1 MIKKYSLLFT
11 AYCLLLTV
19 FGYTTVANSAILL
32 DKVMAIVNKEVIT
45 WSDLYKAMEFEATDE
60 IKAMKDEDRRR
71 FFKENESMFLEGL
84 IDMRLQLQE
93 AAKAGVSASDEDVNR
108 AIENIKKK
116 YSMTDEAFKD
126 AIGKEGFT
134 LAEYRKKLSEQIT
147 ISRIVDQDVKSKV
160 LVTEGEIDKYIAGH
174 KELEKES
181 EGFNISH
188 IFLKG
193 SRVKG
198 QGSSDD
204 IKRLEEK
211 ALDIYKKIKAGE
223 NFAELA
229 RQYSEDASA
238 SIGGELGFIRK
249 SDMSNDF
256 LNVLSKMKAGDASE
270 PFWGGNGIHIIRLN
284 DKREIKSPQEL
295 REAVRQKLLD
305 EKFSREY
312 KNWIKGLREKAYVEI
327 KI

>member
-1 MIKKYSLLFT
+1 MIKKYNLLFVI
-11 AYCLLLTV
+11 CCILFVV
-19 FGYTTVANSAILL
+19 FGYAAVASSAILL

-71 FFKENESMFLEGL
+71 FFKENESMFLESL

-188 IFLKG
+188 IFLRKT
-193 SRVKG
+193 
-198 QGSSDD
+198 DD
-204 IKRLEEK
+204 RKQLEEK
-211 ALDIYKKIKAGE
+211 AMDIYKKIKAGE
-223 NFAELA
+223 NFVELA
-229 RQYSEDASA
+229 RQHSEDASA
-238 SIGGELGFIRK
+238 GIGGELGFIRK

-256 LNVLSKMKAGDASE
+256 LNVLSKMKTGDVSE
-270 PFWGGNGIHIIRLN
+270 PFWSGNGIHIIRLN
-284 DKREIKSPQEL
+284 EKKEIKSVQEL
-295 REAVRQKLLD
+295 REIVRQRLLE
-305 EKFSREY
+305 EKFNKEY
-312 KNWIKGLREKAYVEI
+312 RNWIKGLRERAYVEI

>member
-1 MIKKYSLLFT
+1 MIKKYSLPLT

-19 FGYTTVANSAILL
+19 FGYTTAASSAILL

-71 FFKENESMFLEGL
+71 FFKENESMFLESL
-84 IDMRLQLQE
+84 IDMKLQLQE

-147 ISRIVDQDVKSKV
+147 ISRIVDHDVKSKV

-193 SRVKG
+193 SR
-198 QGSSDD
+198 DD

-256 LNVLSKMKAGDASE
+256 LNVLSKMKAGDVSD

-284 DKREIKSPQEL
+284 DKKEIKGPQEL
-295 REAVRQKLLD
+295 REMVRQKLLE

-312 KNWIKGLREKAYVEI
+312 KNWIKGLRERAYVEI

>member
-71 FFKENESMFLEGL
+71 FFKENESMFLESL

-108 AIENIKKK
+108 AIENIRKK
-116 YSMTDEAFKD
+116 YSMTDEVFKD
-126 AIGKEGFT
+126 AIAKEGFT

-147 ISRIVDQDVKSKV
+147 ISRIVEQDVKSKV

-188 IFLKG
+188 IFFK
-193 SRVKG
+193 KT
-198 QGSSDD
+198 DD
-204 IKRLEEK
+204 KRQLEEK
-211 ALDIYKKIKAGE
+211 AMEIYKKIKAGE
-223 NFAELA
+223 NFSDLA
-229 RQYSEDASA
+229 KQYSEDASA
-238 SIGGELGFIRK
+238 RSGGELGFIRK
-249 SDMSNDF
+249 SDMSVDF
-256 LNVLSKMKAGDASE
+256 LNVLSKMKIGDVSE
-270 PFWGGNGIHIIRLN
+270 PFWSGNGIHIIRLN
-284 DKREIKSPQEL
+284 DKKEVKSLQEL
-295 REAVRQKLLD
+295 REIVRQKLLD
-305 EKFSREY
+305 EKFNREY
-312 KNWIKGLREKAYVEI
+312 KNWIKGLRERAYVEI

>member
-71 FFKENESMFLEGL
+71 FFKENESMFLESL

-108 AIENIKKK
+108 AIENIRKK
-116 YSMTDEAFKD
+116 YSMTDEVFKD
-126 AIGKEGFT
+126 AIAKEGFT

-147 ISRIVDQDVKSKV
+147 ISRIVEQDVKSKV

-188 IFLKG
+188 IFFK
-193 SRVKG
+193 KT
-198 QGSSDD
+198 DD
-204 IKRLEEK
+204 KRQLEEK
-211 ALDIYKKIKAGE
+211 AMEIYKKIKAGE
-223 NFAELA
+223 NFSDLA
-229 RQYSEDASA
+229 KQYSEDASA
-238 SIGGELGFIRK
+238 RSGGELGFIRK
-249 SDMSNDF
+249 SDMSVDF
-256 LNVLSKMKAGDASE
+256 LNVLSKMKLGDVSE
-270 PFWGGNGIHIIRLN
+270 PFWSGNGIHIIRLN
-284 DKREIKSPQEL
+284 DKKEVKSLQEL
-295 REAVRQKLLD
+295 REIVRQKLLD
-305 EKFSREY
+305 EKFNREY
-312 KNWIKGLREKAYVEI
+312 KNWIKGLRERAYVEI

>member
-1 MIKKYSLLFT
+1 MIKKILFVVSIILL
-11 AYCLLLTV
+11 
-19 FGYTTVANSAILL
+19 GYTTFANSAILL

-45 WSDLYKAMEFEATDE
+45 WSDLYKAMGFEATDE
-60 IKAMKDEDRRR
+60 IKAMKDEDKRR
-71 FFKENESMFLEGL
+71 FFRENESIFLESL

-93 AAKAGVSASDEDVNR
+93 AAKAGVSASDEDVNK
-108 AIENIKKK
+108 AIENIQKK

-134 LAEYRKKLSEQIT
+134 IAEYRKKLSEQIT
-147 ISRIVDQDVKSKV
+147 ISRIVEQDVRSKV
-160 LVTEGEIDKYIAGH
+160 LVTEGEIDKYLSEN
-174 KELEKES
+174 KEMARES
-181 EGFNISH
+181 DGFNISH
-188 IFLKG
+188 IFLK
-193 SRVKG
+193 KT
-198 QGSSDD
+198 DD
-204 IKRLEEK
+204 KKQLEEK
-211 ALDIYKKIKAGE
+211 AMEIYKKIKAGE
-223 NFAELA
+223 NFSDLA
-229 RQYSEDASA
+229 KQYSEDASA
-238 SIGGELGFIRK
+238 RSGGELGFIKK
-249 SDMSNDF
+249 SDMSKDF
-256 LNVLSKMKAGDASE
+256 LDVLSKMKVGDVSE

>member
-1 MIKKYSLLFT
+1 MIKKILFVVSIILL
-11 AYCLLLTV
+11 
-19 FGYTTVANSAILL
+19 GYTTFANSAILL

-45 WSDLYKAMEFEATDE
+45 WSDLYKAMGFEATDE
-60 IKAMKDEDRRR
+60 IKAMKDEDKRR
-71 FFKENESMFLEGL
+71 FFRENESIFLESL

-93 AAKAGVSASDEDVNR
+93 AVKAGVSASDEDVNK
-108 AIENIKKK
+108 AIENIQKK

-134 LAEYRKKLSEQIT
+134 IAEYRKKLSEQIT
-147 ISRIVDQDVKSKV
+147 ISRIVEQDVRSKV
-160 LVTEGEIDKYIAGH
+160 LVTEGEIDKYLSEN
-174 KELEKES
+174 KEMARES
-181 EGFNISH
+181 DGFNISH
-188 IFLKG
+188 IFLK
-193 SRVKG
+193 KT
-198 QGSSDD
+198 DD
-204 IKRLEEK
+204 KKQLEEK
-211 ALDIYKKIKAGE
+211 AMEIYKKIKAGE
-223 NFAELA
+223 NFSDLA
-229 RQYSEDASA
+229 KQYSEDASA
-238 SIGGELGFIRK
+238 RSGGELGFIKK
-249 SDMSNDF
+249 SDMSKDF
-256 LNVLSKMKAGDASE
+256 LDVLSKMKVGDVSE

>member
-1 MIKKYSLLFT
+1 MIKKILFVVSVILL
-11 AYCLLLTV
+11 
-19 FGYTTVANSAILL
+19 GYTTFANSAILL

-71 FFKENESMFLEGL
+71 FFKENESMFLESL

-295 REAVRQKLLD
+295 REMVRQRLLE

-312 KNWIKGLREKAYVEI
+312 KNWIKGLRERAYVEI

>member
-1 MIKKYSLLFT
+1 MIKKILFVVSVILL
-11 AYCLLLTV
+11 
-19 FGYTTVANSAILL
+19 GYTTFANSAILL

-71 FFKENESMFLEGL
+71 FFKENESMFLESL

-223 NFAELA
+223 NFSDLA
-229 RQYSEDASA
+229 KQYSEDASA
-238 SIGGELGFIRK
+238 RSGGELGFIKK
-249 SDMSNDF
+249 SDMSKDF
-256 LNVLSKMKAGDASE
+256 LDVLSKMKVGDVSE

>member
-1 MIKKYSLLFT
+1 MSKKIVFVV
-11 AYCLLLTV
+11 CLAV
-19 FGYTTVANSAILL
+19 FCYAAIANSAILL

-60 IKAMKDEDRRR
+60 IKAMKDEDRRT
-71 FFKENESMFLEGL
+71 FFKENESMFLESL

-116 YSMTDEAFKD
+116 YSMADEAFKD

-134 LAEYRKKLSEQIT
+134 LAEYKKKLSEQIT
-147 ISRIVDQDVKSKV
+147 ISRIVEHEVKSKV
-160 LVTEGEIDKYIAGH
+160 LVTEGELDKYIAGH

-181 EGFNISH
+181 DGFNISH
-188 IFLKG
+188 IFL
-193 SRVKG
+193 RRT
-198 QGSSDD
+198 DD
-204 IKRLEEK
+204 RKQIEEK
-211 ALDIYKKIKAGE
+211 TADIYKRIKAGE
-223 NFAELA
+223 SFSELA
-229 RQYSEDASA
+229 KQYSEDTSA
-238 SIGGELGFIRK
+238 RIGGELGFIRK
-249 SDMSNDF
+249 SDMSKDF
-256 LNVLSKMKAGDASE
+256 LNVLSKMKVGDVSE

-295 REAVRQKLLD
+295 REVVRQRLLE

-312 KNWIKGLREKAYVEI
+312 KNWIKGLRERAYVEI

>member
-1 MIKKYSLLFT
+1 MIKKILFVVSVILL
-11 AYCLLLTV
+11 
-19 FGYTTVANSAILL
+19 GYTTFANSAILL

-45 WSDLYKAMEFEATDE
+45 WSDLYKAMGFEATDE
-60 IKAMKDEDRRR
+60 IKAMKDEDKRR
-71 FFKENESMFLEGL
+71 FFRENESIFLESL

-93 AAKAGVSASDEDVNR
+93 AAKAGVSASDEDVNK
-108 AIENIKKK
+108 AIENIQKK

-134 LAEYRKKLSEQIT
+134 IAEYRKKLSEQIT
-147 ISRIVDQDVKSKV
+147 ISRIVEQDVRSKV
-160 LVTEGEIDKYIAGH
+160 LVTEGEIDKYLSEN
-174 KELEKES
+174 KEMARES
-181 EGFNISH
+181 DGFNISH
-188 IFLKG
+188 IFLK
-193 SRVKG
+193 KT
-198 QGSSDD
+198 DD
-204 IKRLEEK
+204 KKQLEEK
-211 ALDIYKKIKAGE
+211 AMEIYKKIKAGE
-223 NFAELA
+223 NFSDLA
-229 RQYSEDASA
+229 KQYSEDASA
-238 SIGGELGFIRK
+238 RSGGELGFIKK
-249 SDMSNDF
+249 SDMSKDF
-256 LNVLSKMKAGDASE
+256 LDVLSKMKVGDVSE

>member
-1 MIKKYSLLFT
+1 MIKKILFVVSIILL
-11 AYCLLLTV
+11 
-19 FGYTTVANSAILL
+19 GYTTFANSAILL

-45 WSDLYKAMEFEATDE
+45 WSDLYKAMGFEATDE
-60 IKAMKDEDRRR
+60 IKAMKDEDKRR
-71 FFKENESMFLEGL
+71 FFRENESIFLESL

-93 AAKAGVSASDEDVNR
+93 AAKAGVSASDEDVNK
-108 AIENIKKK
+108 AIENIQKK

-134 LAEYRKKLSEQIT
+134 IAEYRKKLSEQIT
-147 ISRIVDQDVKSKV
+147 ISRIIEQDVRSKV
-160 LVTEGEIDKYIAGH
+160 LVTEGEIDKYLSEN
-174 KELEKES
+174 KEMARES
-181 EGFNISH
+181 DGFNISH
-188 IFLKG
+188 IFLK
-193 SRVKG
+193 KT
-198 QGSSDD
+198 DD
-204 IKRLEEK
+204 KKQLEEK
-211 ALDIYKKIKAGE
+211 AMEIYKKIKAGE
-223 NFAELA
+223 NFSDLA
-229 RQYSEDASA
+229 KQYSEDASA
-238 SIGGELGFIRK
+238 RSGGELGFIKK
-249 SDMSNDF
+249 SDMSKDF
-256 LNVLSKMKAGDASE
+256 LDVLSKMKVGDVSE

>member
-1 MIKKYSLLFT
+1 MIKKILFVVSVILL
-11 AYCLLLTV
+11 
-19 FGYTTVANSAILL
+19 GYTTFANSAILL

-45 WSDLYKAMEFEATDE
+45 WSDLYKAMGFEATDE
-60 IKAMKDEDRRR
+60 IKAMKDEDKRR
-71 FFKENESMFLEGL
+71 FFRENESIFLESL

-93 AAKAGVSASDEDVNR
+93 AAKAGVSASDEDVNK
-108 AIENIKKK
+108 AIENIQKK

-134 LAEYRKKLSEQIT
+134 IAEYRKKLSEQIT
-147 ISRIVDQDVKSKV
+147 ISRIIEQDVRSKV
-160 LVTEGEIDKYIAGH
+160 LVTEGEIDKYLSEN
-174 KELEKES
+174 KEMARES
-181 EGFNISH
+181 DGFNISH
-188 IFLKG
+188 IFLK
-193 SRVKG
+193 KT
-198 QGSSDD
+198 DD
-204 IKRLEEK
+204 KKQLEEK
-211 ALDIYKKIKAGE
+211 AMEIYKKIKAGE
-223 NFAELA
+223 NFSDLA
-229 RQYSEDASA
+229 KQYSEDASA
-238 SIGGELGFIRK
+238 RSGGELGFIKK
-249 SDMSNDF
+249 SDMSKDF
-256 LNVLSKMKAGDASE
+256 LDVLSKMKVGDVSE